1 MLLVE
6 VSLGLLALFLGF
18 IFPETAS
25 HLFEHAEL
33 ALTWLSLRRRLAG
46 RSDADWPD
54 CLRWNCVWHCCQY
67 FLFPIWRVKS
77 GFSLWFVMI
86 SLVRESLARIG

>member
-18 IFPETAS
+18 TFPETAS

-33 ALTWLSLRRRLAG
+33 ALTWLSLRCRLAVIVG
-46 RSDADWPD
+46 GLSALE
-54 CLRWNCVWHCCQY
+54 LRLALCQY
-67 FLFPIWRVKS
+67 FLFPTRRVKR

-86 SLVRESLARIG
+86 SLVRES

>member
-6 VSLGLLALFLGF
+6 VSLALLALFLGF
-18 IFPETAS
+18 TFPEIAS

-33 ALTWLSLRRRLAG
+33 ALTWLSLRCRLAVIVG
-46 RSDADWPD
+46 GLSALE
-54 CLRWNCVWHCCQY
+54 LRLACCQY
-67 FLFPIWRVKS
+67 FLFPTRRVTG

-86 SLVRESLARIG
+86 SLVRES

>member
-6 VSLGLLALFLGF
+6 ISLGLLALFLGF

-33 ALTWLSLRRRLAG
+33 ALTWLSLRRRLAVIVVGLSALGLRLALLPVLPTPNPASEG
-46 RSDADWPD
+46 R
-54 CLRWNCVWHCCQY
+54 
-67 FLFPIWRVKS
+67 FLVMVCNDFPCP
-77 GFSLWFVMI
+77 
-86 SLVRESLARIG
+86 

>member
-6 VSLGLLALFLGF
+6 ISLGLLALFLGF

-46 RSDADWPD
+46 LSALE
-54 CLRWNCVWHCCQY
+54 LRLALLPV
-67 FLFPIWRVKS
+67 FPIPNLANEER
-77 GFSLWFVMI
+77 FLVM
-86 SLVRESLARIG
+86 VRNDFPCP

>member
-6 VSLGLLALFLGF
+6 ASLALLALFLGF
-18 IFPETAS
+18 TFPETAS

-46 RSDADWPD
+46 LSALE
-54 CLRWNCVWHCCQY
+54 LRLALLPV
-67 FLFPIWRVKS
+67 FPIPNLAS
-77 GFSLWFVMI
+77 EGQFLVM
-86 SLVRESLARIG
+86 VRNDFPCP